1 MGIQGVNVLE
11 KIKVGLQEDQSVGL
25 RILEKSDYLW
35 SVCEGICFERDVLTT
50 FWPGVSESWTVNTG
64 SSDIKK
70 SSVVFVSQTRLND
83 FTKVTK

>member
-50 FWPGVSESWTVNTG
+50 F
-64 SSDIKK
+64 
-70 SSVVFVSQTRLND
+70 
-83 FTKVTK
+83 